1 MMRKVRALIAV
12 GRRFNAPKYLTDA
25 EQATSRSFFLTSFDP
40 IAAISASDKSCIK
53 GTTASSTCLSLTLI
67 ARDTSASL
75 TTRYKIQFRLAIRV
89 YWQMPTCQQP
99 PKNRL

>member
-1 MMRKVRALIAV
+1 
-12 GRRFNAPKYLTDA
+12 
-25 EQATSRSFFLTSFDP
+25 
-40 IAAISASDKSCIK
+40 
-53 GTTASSTCLSLTLI
+53 LSLTLI

-75 TTRYKIQFRLAIRV
+75 TTRYKMQFRLAIRV